1 MARMRSVE
9 FVTAYE
15 TWLTAATL
23 GFAAWL
29 AALFLEASVLP
40 GVGTDAIALGLPA
53 SIVLFGIGFGLFVRA
68 QNRS

>member
-1 MARMRSVE
+1 MVRTDSVE
-9 FVTAYE
+9 VVTAHE

-23 GFAAWL
+23 VFAAWL

-40 GVGTDAIALGLPA
+40 GMGTDAIALGLPA
-53 SIVLFGIGFGLFVRA
+53 SVALFGIGFGLFVRD